1 METIYINGFCGVG
14 KTMIS
19 KLLSSRKEL
28 LNLDVNESVEKL
40 ANKKIVDIFQTD
52 GETHFKKLEKEVIK
66 KQVKQG
72 MIVSLNAKTVNDEEN
87 LEIIKRTGRVIYLK
101 AKPETIYN
109 NIKEEYYLTPYFNN
123 DFSVFTIEK
132 QLNELES
139 SYNYAMNYTID
150 VDNKTINDVFKETL
164 AVYNYINKVKCHI
177 FIK

>member
-1 METIYINGFCGVG
+1 
-14 KTMIS
+14 
-19 KLLSSRKEL
+19 
-28 LNLDVNESVEKL
+28 
-40 ANKKIVDIFQTD
+40 
-52 GETHFKKLEKEVIK
+52 
-66 KQVKQG
+66 